1 MRSTGEVASA
11 DMLTSVG
18 SHRRRASGT
27 RQDSRR
33 RIPATRRGTMKPQA
47 IIDDLC
53 ATLDGVVPKSSWG
66 ETALFYNPGRALPNG
81 VYFCTFKERDGEND
95 RASVLTRDGVFRV
108 SIGVSPATDVERFGP
123 RPARPAKGGVVN
135 TGHDFAALDVLTP
148 HPVYAW
154 KGWVQILSPTASR

>member
-1 MRSTGEVASA
+1 
-11 DMLTSVG
+11 
-18 SHRRRASGT
+18 
-27 RQDSRR
+27 
-33 RIPATRRGTMKPQA
+33 MKPQA

-53 ATLDGVVPKSSWG
+53 ATLDDVVPKASWG
-66 ETALFYNPGRALPNG
+66 ETALFYNPGRTLPKG
-81 VYFCTFKERDGEND
+81 VYFCTFKEHNGEND

-108 SIGVSPATDVERFGP
+108 SIGVSHETYVARFGT

-154 KGWVQILSPTASR
+154 MGWVQILSPTASSYAEIRPLIEEAYRLAIAKFGARQSPSARSAVF

>member
-1 MRSTGEVASA
+1 
-11 DMLTSVG
+11 
-18 SHRRRASGT
+18 
-27 RQDSRR
+27 
-33 RIPATRRGTMKPQA
+33 MKPQA

-53 ATLDGVVPKSSWG
+53 ATLDDVVPKASWG
-66 ETALFYNPGRALPNG
+66 ETALFYNPGRTLPNG

-108 SIGVSPATDVERFGP
+108 SIGVSPATYVERFGP

-154 KGWVQILSPTASR
+154 MGWVQILSPTASSYAEIRPLIEEAHRLAIAKFGARQRRSVQSAVV